1 MAMAVPPKTAALTL
15 TTAGAEATR
24 ELGQRCGRLL
34 STPMVI
40 FLQGDLGSGKTM
52 FVQGL
57 GRGLGVPP
65 EYYITSPSYTI
76 INEYPGRR
84 TLVHIDL
91 YRMHADFD
99 PEELGLSEHLYGES
113 VVAVEWADRLPP
125 QAAADRL
132 EIRFEI
138 GTGDLRTLQLSAYG
152 QAAASLLKA
161 LDRFPGSSLSDP
173 VHF

>member
-1 MAMAVPPKTAALTL
+1 
-15 TTAGAEATR
+15 
-24 ELGQRCGRLL
+24 
-34 STPMVI
+34 MVI